1 MQPIKMNRRSFLGCI
16 AAGGMLTAEG
26 LWWPGKVISIP
37 NNDGV
42 WLNAIPHPY
51 NSLLWPGIEKWF
63 RDAYE
68 IGIPDPET
76 GERVPF
82 QRQYTDLFS

>member
-1 MQPIKMNRRSFLGCI
+1 MNRRSFLGCI

-37 NNDGV
+37 NRFTDNWYTRAARNCFDTPFI
-42 WLNAIPHPY
+42 WED
-51 NSLLWPGIEKWF
+51 SEKWF